1 MSLRA
6 SSLQATNTLSINR
19 EIDSK
24 YDAVLAV
31 KEKLPE
37 IEIVAGMD
45 IDALIAALE
54 EAQDFTGITVVSGAE
69 TSWDP
74 ITKVL
79 TVESVKG
86 DTGATG
92 PAGPQG
98 IRGLQGVQ
106 GPRGL
111 TGAAGING
119 TNGINGANG
128 IDGLNGM
135 VPILQFNLD
144 VDGDLSYEVIG
155 YEEGPTLGERFPV
168 EEW

>member
-31 KEKLPE
+31 KDKLPE

-45 IDALIAALE
+45 IDALLAALE
-54 EAQDFTGITVVSGAE
+54 EAQDFTGITVVSGDV

-74 ITKVL
+74 ITKVI
-79 TVESVKG
+79 TVETVKG
-86 DTGATG
+86 DKGDAGA
-92 PAGPQG
+92 AGPQG
-98 IRGLQGVQ
+98 IRGLQGIQ

-111 TGAAGING
+111 TGASGSNG
-119 TNGINGANG
+119 VNGLNGANG
-128 IDGLNGM
+128 VNGLDGM
-135 VPILQFNLD
+135 VPILEFSLD

>member
-45 IDALIAALE
+45 IDALILALE
-54 EAQDFTGITVVSGAE
+54 QAQDFTGITVVSGSV

-86 DTGATG
+86 DKGDTGAV
-92 PAGPQG
+92 GPQG
-98 IRGLQGVQ
+98 ERGLQGVQ

-111 TGAAGING
+111 TGAKGVDGVAGTDGSNG
-119 TNGINGANG
+119 T
-128 IDGLNGM
+128 DGLNGM
-135 VPILQFNLD
+135 VPILQFSLD